1 MTGSFCVGYRATV
14 LESIVSNR
22 DTIVSVVPMT
32 AMALLVTAVVVL
44 IETWRAVVVV
54 TLLGM
59 DGVPLRVIGPS
70 VRISAVALFSLESNA
85 QLVNVLGM
93 RLLVVTC
100 WQSHYSWTNTRRLS
114 LMILAVLSNPLGLP
128 GLRRSWVNLNVLPPK

>member
-1 MTGSFCVGYRATV
+1 VGYRATV

-22 DTIVSVVPMT
+22 DKIVSVAPMT
-32 AMALLVTAVVVL
+32 AMALLVAAVVVL
-44 IETWRAVVVV
+44 IETWRAAVAVI
-54 TLLGM
+54 LLEM
-59 DGVPLRVIGPS
+59 NGVPLRVIGPY
-70 VRISAVALFSLESNA
+70 VRISAVTLSSLVSNA

-93 RLLVVTC
+93 RLPVVTC
-100 WQSHYSWTNTRRLS
+100 WPSHFSWTNTRRLS